1 VRFSAGFGSSDRPFK
16 CGRVAGG
23 SLVGGALEGAS
34 PAVGITLRFSGVG
47 WSLEG
52 ASPDG
57 GHTIIDDGAC

>member
-1 VRFSAGFGSSDRPFK
+1 LEGLPK
-16 CGRVAGG
+16 CGRVVKG
-23 SLVGGALEGAS
+23 SFTSGALEGAS

-57 GHTIIDDGAC
+57 GHTTIDDGAC